1 MYGRSVRLRLT
12 PAAPPAPVAS
22 ACAPC
27 AAYVHVH
34 YHREQTGLVYFGG
47 ASKLIVGL
55 LLLKGYLCGVIHWP
69 IGLVGACFECA
80 VAVLFIR
87 DLARRARERG
97 VRVSV
102 DMKRS

>member
-1 MYGRSVRLRLT
+1 VRLHLT
-12 PAAPPAPVAS
+12 PATPPAPVVS

-87 DLARRARERG
+87 DLARRAER

-102 DMKRS
+102 DIKRS

>member
-1 MYGRSVRLRLT
+1 MRLHLT
-12 PAAPPAPVAS
+12 PATPPAPVVS

-87 DLARRARERG
+87 DLARRAER

-102 DMKRS
+102 DIKRS